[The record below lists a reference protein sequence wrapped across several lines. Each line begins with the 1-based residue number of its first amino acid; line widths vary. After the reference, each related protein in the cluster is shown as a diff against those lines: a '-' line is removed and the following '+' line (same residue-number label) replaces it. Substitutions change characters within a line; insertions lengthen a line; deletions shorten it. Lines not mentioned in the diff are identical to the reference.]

1 MFLLIQVCGRGGVS
15 NNHAGNEAF
24 RELVS
29 KVKVPYVNCNKREK
43 PVIARR
49 IVEAVRQQT
58 PPGRFLSKD
67 NKSGTWSDIGD
78 GRAREKTSQALRE
91 GAPVIRHM
99 ALMKKDTKKTDDKD
113 VEMPPTKKKFREEH
127 REEQPPSNQAQVWP
141 QHVAHMMQPYAT
153 QAPLQGTVPLE
164 IVRRLL
170 MGQIDPVHLA
180 LQILPPHE
188 AILVAR
194 RHVPMMNI
202 EGSRMAMHTQPPTRS
217 VVVPAASS
225 DDSAQSPR
233 STTNQSKG
241 SDDMSSVGSSQ
252 SNTAHNTT
260 KRALPKKKRKYVEES
275 NV

>member
-1 MFLLIQVCGRGGVS
+1 
-15 NNHAGNEAF
+15 
-24 RELVS
+24 
-29 KVKVPYVNCNKREK
+29 VKVPYVNCNKRDK

-78 GRAREKTSQALRE
+78 GKAREKTSQALRE

-99 ALMKKDTKKTDDKD
+99 NLLKKDTKKTDDKD

-127 REEQPPSNQAQVWP
+127 REAPSQQSQAQVWP
-141 QHVAHMMQPYAT
+141 QHVAHMMQPYAP
-153 QAPLQGTVPLE
+153 QAPLQGTIPLE

-194 RHVPMMNI
+194 RHVPMMNV
-202 EGSRMAMHTQPPTRS
+202 EGSPRMAIHTQPPTQS
-217 VVVPAASS
+217 VVVPTASF
-225 DDSAQSPR
+225 DDSAQSPYR
-233 STTNQSKG
+233 STNQSKG

-275 NV
+275 TV

>member
-1 MFLLIQVCGRGGVS
+1 M
-15 NNHAGNEAF
+15 
-24 RELVS
+24 
-29 KVKVPYVNCNKREK
+29 
-43 PVIARR
+43 
-49 IVEAVRQQT
+49 RQQT

-127 REEQPPSNQAQVWP
+127 REEHNAHIPPSNRTRQAQVWP

-170 MGQIDPVHLA
+170 MGQIDPVRLA

-202 EGSRMAMHTQPPTRS
+202 EGSPSVPRMAMHNQPPTRS

-252 SNTAHNTT
+252 SNTAAHNTT

-275 NV
+275 TV

>member
-1 MFLLIQVCGRGGVS
+1 M
-15 NNHAGNEAF
+15 
-24 RELVS
+24 
-29 KVKVPYVNCNKREK
+29 KVPYVNCNKRDK

-78 GRAREKTSQALRE
+78 GKAREKTSQALRE

-99 ALMKKDTKKTDDKD
+99 NLLKKDTKKTDDKD

-127 REEQPPSNQAQVWP
+127 REEHNVHIPPSNRQAQVWP
-141 QHVAHMMQPYAT
+141 QHVAHMMQPYAP

-202 EGSRMAMHTQPPTRS
+202 EGSPSVPRMEMHTQPPTQS
-217 VVVPAASS
+217 VVVPSTSS
-225 DDSAQSPR
+225 DDSAQSPSR
-233 STTNQSKG
+233 STNQSKG

-275 NV
+275 TV

>member
-1 MFLLIQVCGRGGVS
+1 M
-15 NNHAGNEAF
+15 
-24 RELVS
+24 
-29 KVKVPYVNCNKREK
+29 
-43 PVIARR
+43 
-49 IVEAVRQQT
+49 RQQT

-127 REEQPPSNQAQVWP
+127 REEHNAHIPPSSRQQRQAQVWP
-141 QHVAHMMQPYAT
+141 QHVAQQQLAHMMQPYAPQT
-153 QAPLQGTVPLE
+153 PLQGTVPLE

-170 MGQIDPVHLA
+170 MGQIDPVRLA

-194 RHVPMMNI
+194 RHVPMMNCH
-202 EGSRMAMHTQPPTRS
+202 SQPPTRS

-252 SNTAHNTT
+252 SNTAAHNTT

-275 NV
+275 TV